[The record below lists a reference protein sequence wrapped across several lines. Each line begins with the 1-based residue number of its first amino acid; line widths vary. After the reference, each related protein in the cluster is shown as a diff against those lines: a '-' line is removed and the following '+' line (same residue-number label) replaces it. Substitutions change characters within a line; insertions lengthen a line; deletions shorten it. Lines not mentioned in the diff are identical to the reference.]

1 MTAIVL
7 GSGRRLTSDEDN
19 SNEVGDVEI
28 SFKFKLFK
36 SDEIESV
43 EFVEQDEEDRDVEWR
58 DEETDD
64 ELLVERVRKAV
75 FERLKN

>member
-1 MTAIVL
+1 
-7 GSGRRLTSDEDN
+7 
-19 SNEVGDVEI
+19 
-28 SFKFKLFK
+28 
-36 SDEIESV
+36 V